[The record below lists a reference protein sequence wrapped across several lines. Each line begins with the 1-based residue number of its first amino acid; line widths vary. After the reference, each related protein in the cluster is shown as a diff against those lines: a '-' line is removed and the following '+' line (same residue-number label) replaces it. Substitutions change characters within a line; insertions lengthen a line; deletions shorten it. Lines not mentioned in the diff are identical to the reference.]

1 MRYLF
6 FASIMLFCALS
17 SLAQGNLSGSIRYSH
32 FTYVY
37 RLEPREADDLHFR
50 GLRKVQEKHLH
61 TLADSFP
68 AGSAVPH
75 LRPGNYLFVRADGNK
90 LVYQLYIT
98 KDLEVKTISNDRDL
112 SVAVHTKQGVLID
125 NAEVRLNH
133 KQLTYNTAT
142 KTYGPVRRKKPGAV
156 NVYYNNTSYN
166 FPFVYNKWSRP
177 FFQQLTHSFP
187 LKYITF
193 ALRNK
198 RQKRYRRS
206 DYFEDAT
213 AYEQQFK
220 GFMVFNKPRYKPG
233 DTVFMK
239 AFVETA
245 KGKPV
250 NRPLIL
256 RITDNY
262 FDVDTILV
270 SVKPYR
276 AGGYTCQ
283 FVLSDS
289 LDLDLDERYM
299 LTLEE
304 ESSRKYDLDEYEGDL
319 DEDEYAL
326 KRKVLIRGKFEYEE
340 YELQSISFHAR
351 SSKETHT
358 RGEQLSI
365 FLKAVDDNEMAV
377 MDGRVNILVKASEYS
392 TTTFHAPKV
401 FLADTLWY
409 HSQQLESLGETK
421 INIPDSIFPRMT
433 FSYDIRCTFLNTNNE
448 LQEEVLH
455 QSYQYS
461 PWSLSFESRKDS
473 LAIDYLHSGKPVT
486 GKGKLY
492 ALGNIT
498 DTIETH
504 DIQLP
509 AVVKINPFISAY
521 EVVAD
526 SASDSYQC
534 KQSAGMVSCQ
544 GFRTRDSLTLGLINP
559 QHLPVWYTVFA
570 GNKIILRGYGDT
582 LFYREKIHKPGN
594 CFVALQYI
602 CSGHIYKEDY
612 TIPYQDK
619 LLTIHTDQPEAVYPG
634 QKVQVTI
641 EVTDNN
647 GEAVPDADIT
657 AYGFTRKFDEVTPPS
672 IPYLGKLYPNR
683 KSYIF
688 PGIKAREAMEYQ
700 AILNWE
706 HWSREMKLDTIEYYK
721 FLHPQSIY
729 VNLEPAADSISQI
742 APFVVDKG
750 DLQAVHLI
758 YIDEV
763 PVFFSQA
770 TQMQRYSFRLSA
782 GRHSIRL
789 RTSDKLITIDSV
801 WIAKGM
807 KTFLSVDV
815 NKPDN
820 HVQVTK
826 MPTAL
831 TKYEMQLW
839 SKYMLIIHN
848 NFGENFAY
856 VQQDP
861 DYILLNGR
869 NASRPYSIL
878 AGPLSNQWASLVV
891 KDKFKQHFET
901 EGSWEYTISQGLIR
915 QTQSCY
921 PYLFSP
927 VLPSALPNYD
937 FHDFVLTAPEIDS
950 LWQDYLDRRSSNT
963 RLFQNNYKDKTGNG
977 RLLIAVHPTSDNKNQ
992 FVKNIIVFRYNDP
1005 DFIEVHPGI
1014 DRDLGYF
1021 NPGKYRLFFLLKKNR
1036 YFIKDSISILPDG
1049 LNYYEIADW
1058 MEKEADST
1066 SSGIARILEK
1076 RDGNN
1081 ISGQASADL
1090 SGIKETFNEK
1100 YLDPAV
1106 FSAVISGSVYERSG
1120 MPIPGAS
1127 IVVRGTRVGT
1137 VTDMQGHFSMKVPP
1151 GSTIVVS
1158 AIGYHQEEIRI
1169 TQNDY
1174 YNIRLTISEAK
1185 LEEVVVVGYGTSSK
1199 RNLTGAIVSIPSQ
1212 DMLQGRVAGVM
1223 VRGVSGNSAGAS
1235 PLIIVDGLPWTG
1247 KLEDLDQGLLADMNV
1262 LKGAAAT
1269 DMYGSRAAAGVII
1282 VTTKKMAQAD
1292 TTGLAPPGN
1301 SLRRNFRDHSYWQP
1315 KLVTDANGKTSF
1327 EVTYPDDITSWRA
1340 FTIAMTDHKQ
1350 SGFLEQTVRSFKSL
1364 SGNISIPQFAVQGD
1378 TMHVIGK
1385 TLNYLPDSIT
1395 VKRIF
1400 TVNDTPY
1407 KENMIG
1413 LRNTWID
1420 TFTVT
1425 AGKRDSLRLKYT
1437 IQRPNGYFDGEE
1449 RTIPVFQQGVLATSG
1464 IFAPLYKDTSFQLAL
1479 QPDTSTIQLYAET
1492 SLLPVWYE
1500 EAESIHRYE
1509 YFCNEQLASKLKAL
1523 LAQKKIDERLQ
1534 RPFRREKNIRELIKQ
1549 LGQGRSQAGL
1559 WGWWANSQPS
1569 LWISL
1574 HAIEALLDA
1583 EKSGYSISIDRK
1595 LLTDYLIYNLES
1607 YRGTEKIATLYLLR
1621 QLGAKADFKPYIDS
1635 IEKRLSTKSLY
1646 EQLRLAELKQ
1656 QLGLPVVLDT
1666 FIRKQQHTVFGN
1678 TYWGEDS
1685 YVFFNNA
1692 VQNTLCM
1699 YRILKKA
1706 GGYEDLLQKTLAY
1719 FLEQKKSGHWRNTYE
1734 SSLIL
1739 ETILP
1744 DLLGADAALKPASL
1758 TIQGKEQMS
1767 VSTFPFSREIRT
1779 SEPLT
1784 ITKQG
1789 SMPVYFTA
1797 YRQYWDNH
1805 PAKLSGN
1812 FEVSSSFEQ
1821 DGRMLSLLKAGT
1833 PIMLKVKVDVKAD
1846 ADYVMVEIPIP
1857 AGCSYKD
1864 KNQSYQNNEVHREY
1878 FKNKVSI
1885 FCNYLSKGKHE
1896 FTIPLLPRYTGTY
1909 TLNPAKAEM
1918 MYFPIFNGRE
1928 ALKKVNIE

>member
-17 SLAQGNLSGSIRYSH
+17 SFAQGNLSGSIRYSRY
-32 FTYVY
+32 TYVY
-37 RLEPREADDLHFR
+37 RLEPREADDLNFR

-61 TLADSFP
+61 TLADSF
-68 AGSAVPH
+68 ATGSAIPP
-75 LRPGNYLFVRADGNK
+75 LRPGNYLFVHTDDNK
-90 LVYQLYIT
+90 LVYQLYTT
-98 KDLEVKTISNDRDL
+98 KDLDVKTISNDHDL
-112 SVAVHTKQGVLID
+112 CVAVHTRQGALIN

-133 KQLTYNTAT
+133 KRLAYNTAT

-166 FPFVYNKWSRP
+166 FPFVHNKWSRP

-187 LKYITF
+187 LKYITSP
-193 ALRNK
+193 LRNK

-213 AYEQQFK
+213 VYEQQFK

-262 FDVDTILV
+262 FDVDTILANI
-270 SVKPYR
+270 KPYR

-289 LDLDLDERYM
+289 LDLDLDEKYM

-304 ESSRKYDLDEYEGDL
+304 ESSRKYDLDEYDGDL

-340 YELQSISFHAR
+340 YELQSVSFHAR
-351 SSKETHT
+351 TSKETHS

-377 MDGRVNILVKASEYS
+377 MDGRVNILVKASEYGA
-392 TTTFHAPKV
+392 TTFHAPEV

-421 INIPDSIFPRMT
+421 INIPDSIFPRMS
-433 FSYDIRCTFLNTNNE
+433 FSYEIRCTFLNTNNE
-448 LQEEVLH
+448 SQEEVLQ

-461 PWSLSFESRKDS
+461 PWSLSFEPRRDS
-473 LAIDYLHSGKPVT
+473 LAIAYLHSGKPVT

-492 ALGNIT
+492 ALSGVT
-498 DTIETH
+498 DTIEAQ

-509 AVVKINPFISAY
+509 AVIKINPFASFY
-521 EVVAD
+521 QLVTD
-526 SASDSYQC
+526 SASDSYQF
-534 KQSAGMVSCQ
+534 KQSAGMISCQ
-544 GFRTRDSLTLGLINP
+544 GFRTRDSITLGLINP
-559 QHLPVWYTVFA
+559 HGLAVWYTVFA

-594 CFVALQYI
+594 CFVALQYVY
-602 CSGHIYKEDY
+602 SGHIYKENY

-619 LLTIHTDQPEAVYPG
+619 LLTVQTDQPEAVYPG

-641 EVTDNN
+641 EVTDNK
-647 GEAVPDADIT
+647 GEAVPGADIT
-657 AYGFTRKFDEVTPPS
+657 AYGFTRKFDEATPPA
-672 IPYLGKLYPNR
+672 IPYFGKLYPNR
-683 KSYIF
+683 KFYLF
-688 PGIKAREAMEYQ
+688 PGIKARAAMEYQ
-700 AILNWE
+700 ATLNWE
-706 HWSREMKLDTIEYYK
+706 RWSREMKLDTIEYYK
-721 FLHPQSIY
+721 FLHPENIY

-750 DLQAVHLI
+750 DLQTVHLV
-758 YIDEV
+758 YIDGV

-770 TQMQRYSFRLSA
+770 TQMQRYSFRVPA
-782 GRHSIRL
+782 GQHSIRL
-789 RTSDKLITIDSV
+789 RTRDKLITIDSV

-820 HVQVTK
+820 HVQITK
-826 MPTAL
+826 MPEAL
-831 TKYEMQLW
+831 TKYETQLW
-839 SKYMLIIHN
+839 NKYMLIINN

-856 VQQDP
+856 VQQYP
-861 DYILLNGR
+861 DYILLNGQ
-869 NASRPYSIL
+869 NTSHPYSIL
-878 AGPLSNQWASLVV
+878 AGPFANQQGNLVV
-891 KDKFKQHFET
+891 KDKFEQPFET

-915 QTQSCY
+915 QQQSCY

-927 VLPSALPNYD
+927 ALPFTLPNYD

-950 LWQDYLDRRSSNT
+950 LWQDYLDQRSSNT
-963 RLFQNNYKDKTGNG
+963 RLFQNSYKDKTGNG
-977 RLLIAVHPTSDNKNQ
+977 RLRIGIHPAPDNKNL
-992 FVKNIIVFRYNDP
+992 FVKNIIVFRYDDP
-1005 DFIEVHPGI
+1005 DYIEVHPGI

-1021 NPGKYRLFFLLKKNR
+1021 TPGKYRLFFLLKKNR
-1036 YFIKDSISILPDG
+1036 YFIKDSISVLPDG
-1049 LNYYEIADW
+1049 LNYYEVADW
-1058 MEKEADST
+1058 VEKEADST
-1066 SSGIARILEK
+1066 SSGIARIIEK
-1076 RDGNN
+1076 RDRNN

-1090 SGIKETFNEK
+1090 SGIKETFNDK

-1106 FSAVISGSVYERSG
+1106 FSAVINGVVYERPG

-1127 IVVRGTRVGT
+1127 IVVKGTRVGT

-1151 GSTIVVS
+1151 GSTIVVN
-1158 AIGYHQEEIRI
+1158 AIGYRQQEVKI
-1169 TQNDY
+1169 TQNDH
-1174 YNIRLTISEAK
+1174 YNIQLPISEAK
-1185 LEEVVVVGYGTSSK
+1185 LEEVVVVGYGTRSK
-1199 RNLTGAIVSIPSQ
+1199 RNLTVASVSIRSQ
-1212 DMLQGRVAGVM
+1212 DMLQGRVAGLAI
-1223 VRGVSGNSAGAS
+1223 RGVSGNSAEAS
-1235 PLIIVDGLPWTG
+1235 PLIIVDGLPWSG
-1247 KLEDLDQGLLADMNV
+1247 KLEDLDQGLLANMNV

-1269 DMYGSRAAAGVII
+1269 AIYGSRAAAGVII

-1292 TTGLAPPGN
+1292 TIDLPLPGN

-1315 KLVTDANGKTSF
+1315 KLVTDVNGKASF

-1350 SGFLEQTVRSFKSL
+1350 SGFLEQTVRSFKAL
-1364 SGNISIPQFAVQGD
+1364 SGNISLPQFAVRGD
-1378 TMHVIGK
+1378 SMHVIGK
-1385 TLNYLPDSIT
+1385 TLNYLSDSIT
-1395 VKRIF
+1395 VKRTF
-1400 TVNDTPY
+1400 AVNDSPY

-1420 TFTVT
+1420 TFAVT
-1425 AGKRDSLRLKYT
+1425 AGKDDSLRLKYT

-1449 RTIPVFQQGVLATSG
+1449 RTIPVYPQGVLATSG
-1464 IFAPLYKDTSFQLAL
+1464 IFAPLYKDTSFQLLL
-1479 QPDTSTIQLYAET
+1479 QPDTSAIQLYAET

-1500 EAESIHRYE
+1500 EAESVHRYE

-1534 RPFRREKNIRELIKQ
+1534 RPFKREKNIRELIKQ
-1549 LGQGRSQAGL
+1549 LGQVRSQAGL
-1559 WGWWANSQPS
+1559 WGWWANSQPY

-1583 EKSGYSISIDRK
+1583 EKNGYSISIDRK

-1607 YRGTEKIATLYLLR
+1607 YRGTEKIATLYLLK
-1621 QLGAKADFKPYIDS
+1621 QLGAKADFKTYIDA
-1635 IEKRLSTKSLY
+1635 IEKHRSTRSLY
-1646 EQLRLAELKQ
+1646 EELRLAELKQ

-1666 FIRKQQHTVFGN
+1666 FIRKQQHTAFGN

-1685 YVFFNNA
+1685 YAFFNNA

-1699 YRILKKA
+1699 YRMLKKA

-1719 FLEQKKSGHWRNTYE
+1719 FLEQKKSGYWRNTYE

-1744 DLLGADAALKPASL
+1744 DLLRADATLQPAAL
-1758 TIQGKEQMS
+1758 TIQGQEQMS

-1797 YRQYWDNH
+1797 YRRYWDTN

-1812 FEVSSSFEQ
+1812 FEVNSSFEQ
-1821 DGRMLSLLKAGT
+1821 DGRTLTLLKAGT
-1833 PIMLKVKVDVKAD
+1833 PVMLKVKVDVKAD

-1864 KNQSYQNNEVHREY
+1864 KNQSYMNNEVHREY

-1885 FCNYLSKGKHE
+1885 FCSSLSKGKHE
-1896 FTIPLLPRYTGTY
+1896 FTISLLPRYTGAY

-1928 ALKKVNIE
+1928 ALKKVNIK

>member
-17 SLAQGNLSGSIRYSH
+17 SFAQGNLSGSIRYSH
-32 FTYVY
+32 YTYIY
-37 RLEPREADDLHFR
+37 RLDPREADDLNFR
-50 GLRKVQEKHLH
+50 GLGKVQEKHLH

-68 AGSAVPH
+68 TGTAVP
-75 LRPGNYLFVRADGNK
+75 LLPPGNYLFVHTDGNK
-90 LVYQLYIT
+90 LVYQLHTT
-98 KDLEVKTISNDRDL
+98 KDLGVKTISNDHDL
-112 SVAVHTKQGVLID
+112 SVAVHTRQGVLID

-133 KQLTYNTAT
+133 KQLAYNTAT

-156 NVYYNNTSYN
+156 NVYYNNTSYS
-166 FPFVYNKWSRP
+166 FPFIYNGRSRP
-177 FFQQLTHSFP
+177 FFHQLTHSFP
-187 LKYITF
+187 LKYITS

-198 RQKRYRRS
+198 RQKRHYGR

-262 FDVDTILV
+262 FDVDTILADIR
-270 SVKPYR
+270 PYR

-304 ESSRKYDLDEYEGDL
+304 ESSRKYDLDEYDGDL

-326 KRKVLIRGKFEYEE
+326 KRKVLIRGKFKYEE

-351 SSKETHT
+351 SSKETHS

-377 MDGRVNILVKASEYS
+377 MDGRVNILVKAIEYGA
-392 TTTFHAPKV
+392 TTFHAPKV

-409 HSQQLESLGETK
+409 HSQPLESLGETK
-421 INIPDSIFPRMT
+421 INIPDSIYPRMS

-448 LQEEVLH
+448 SQEEVLH

-473 LAIDYLHSGKPVT
+473 LAIAYLHAGKPVT
-486 GKGKLY
+486 GNGKLY
-492 ALGNIT
+492 ALGSVT
-498 DTIETH
+498 DTIETQ

-509 AVVKINPFISAY
+509 AVIKINPFVSAY
-521 EVVAD
+521 NVVAD
-526 SASDSYQC
+526 SASDSYEC
-534 KQSAGMVSCQ
+534 EQSAGMVSCQ
-544 GFRTRDSLTLGLINP
+544 GFRTRDSITLGLVNP
-559 QHLPVWYTVFA
+559 HHLPVWYTVFA
-570 GNKIILRGYGDT
+570 GNKIILRGYSDT
-582 LFYREKIHKPGN
+582 LFYREKIRKPGN

-602 CSGHIYKEDY
+602 YSGHIYKENY

-634 QKVQVTI
+634 QKVRVNI
-641 EVTDNN
+641 EVTDNK
-647 GEAVPDADIT
+647 GEAVPNADVT
-657 AYGFTRKFDEVTPPS
+657 AYGFTRKFDEVTPPA
-672 IPYLGKLYPNR
+672 IPYFGKLYPNR
-683 KSYIF
+683 KFYIF
-688 PGIKAREAMEYQ
+688 PGIKAKESMEYQ

-706 HWSREMKLDTIEYYK
+706 RWSREMKLDTIEYYK
-721 FLHPQSIY
+721 FLHPGSIY
-729 VNLEPAADSISQI
+729 VNREPAADSISQI
-742 APFVVDKG
+742 APFIVDKG

-770 TQMQRYSFRLSA
+770 TQMQRYSFRVSA
-782 GRHSIRL
+782 GKHSIRL

-820 HVQVTK
+820 HAQIAK
-826 MPTAL
+826 MPEAL
-831 TKYEMQLW
+831 TKYETQLW
-839 SKYMLIIHN
+839 SKYMLVIHN

-856 VQQDP
+856 IRQDP
-861 DYILLNGR
+861 DYILLNGG
-869 NASRPYSIL
+869 NTSHPYSIL
-878 AGPLSNQWASLVV
+878 AGPFSNQWASLVV
-891 KDKFKQHFET
+891 KDKFQQHFET
-901 EGSWEYTISQGLIR
+901 EGSWEYIISQGLIR
-915 QTQSCY
+915 QKQSCY

-927 VLPSALPNYD
+927 MLPVALPNYD

-950 LWQDYLDRRSSNT
+950 LWQDYLDKRSSNT
-963 RLFQNNYKDKTGNG
+963 RLFQNNYRDKTGNG
-977 RLLIAVHPTSDNKNQ
+977 RLRIGIHPAPDNKNF
-992 FVKNIIVFRYNDP
+992 FVKNIIAFRYDDP

-1036 YFIKDSISILPDG
+1036 YFIKDSITVLPDG
-1049 LNYYEIADW
+1049 LNYYEVRDW
-1058 MEKEADST
+1058 IEKEADST
-1066 SSGIARILEK
+1066 SSSIARIIEK
-1076 RDGNN
+1076 RDRNN
-1081 ISGQASADL
+1081 ILVQASADL

-1106 FSAVISGSVYERSG
+1106 FSTVISGVVYERSG
-1120 MPIPGAS
+1120 MPIPGAT
-1127 IVVRGTRVGT
+1127 IVVKGTRVGT
-1137 VTDMQGHFSMKVPP
+1137 ATDMKGHFSMKVPP
-1151 GSTIVVS
+1151 RSTIVVS
-1158 AIGYHQEEIRI
+1158 AIGYSQEEVRI

-1185 LEEVVVVGYGTSSK
+1185 LEEVVVIGYGTARK
-1199 RNLTGAIVSIPSQ
+1199 QNLTGSIVVANE
-1212 DMLQGRVAGVM
+1212 LQGRMAGVM
-1223 VRGVSGNSAGAS
+1223 VRGVNSNGVEAS
-1235 PLIIVDGLPWTG
+1235 PLLIVDGLPWSG
-1247 KLEDLDQGLLADMNV
+1247 KLEDLDQGLFTSMNV

-1269 DMYGSRAAAGVII
+1269 AIYGSRAAAGVII
-1282 VTTKKMAQAD
+1282 VTTKKMTQAD
-1292 TTGLAPPGN
+1292 TTDLPLPGN

-1315 KLVTDANGKTSF
+1315 KLVTDVNGKASF

-1350 SGFLEQTVRSFKSL
+1350 SGFLEQTVRSFKAL
-1364 SGNISIPQFAVQGD
+1364 SGNISLPQFAVQGD
-1378 TMHVIGK
+1378 SMHVIGK
-1385 TLNYLPDSIT
+1385 TLNYLFDSIT
-1395 VKRIF
+1395 VKRTF
-1400 TVNDTPY
+1400 TVNDIPY
-1407 KENMIG
+1407 KENMIS
-1413 LRNTWID
+1413 LRNSQID
-1420 TFTVT
+1420 TFAVI
-1425 AGKRDSLRLKYT
+1425 AAKDDSLRLKYT

-1449 RTIPVFQQGVLATSG
+1449 RTIPVYPQGVLATSG
-1464 IFAPLYKDTSFQLAL
+1464 IFAPLYKDSSFQLAL
-1479 QPDTSTIQLYAET
+1479 PPDTSAIQLYAET

-1523 LAQKKIDERLQ
+1523 LAQKRIDERLQ
-1534 RPFRREKNIRELIKQ
+1534 RPFGREKNIRELIKQ

-1583 EKSGYSISIDRK
+1583 EKNGYSISVDRK
-1595 LLTDYLIYNLES
+1595 LLADYLIYNLES
-1607 YRGTEKIATLYLLR
+1607 YRGTEKIATLYLLQ
-1621 QLGAKADFKPYIDS
+1621 QLGAKADFKTYIDS
-1635 IEKRLSTKSLY
+1635 IEKRLSNRPLY
-1646 EQLRLAELKQ
+1646 ERLRLAELKQ

-1666 FIRKQQHTVFGN
+1666 FILKQQHTVFGN

-1685 YVFFNNA
+1685 YAFFNNA

-1699 YRILKKA
+1699 YRMLKKA

-1734 SSLIL
+1734 SSLVL

-1744 DLLGADAALKPASL
+1744 DLLGADATLKPAAL
-1758 TIQGKEQMS
+1758 TIQGQEQTS

-1779 SEPLT
+1779 NEPLT

-1797 YRQYWDNH
+1797 YRRYWDNN
-1805 PAKLSGN
+1805 PAKVSGN
-1812 FEVSSSFEQ
+1812 FEVNSSFEQ
-1821 DGRMLSLLKAGT
+1821 DGRTLSLLKAGT
-1833 PIMLKVKVDVKAD
+1833 PVILKVKVDVKAD

-1885 FCNYLSKGKHE
+1885 FCNSLSKGKHE
-1896 FTIPLLPRYTGTY
+1896 FTISLLPRYTGTY
-1909 TLNPAKAEM
+1909 SLNPAKAEM